1 MKIILGSQSPRRR
14 ELMGGLD
21 VPFRAITIDADEHFP
36 ADLQGGDIP
45 YYISRAKAEAYA
57 DQLGSDEILITA
69 DTIVWLPAADGKGM
83 MLGKPADTE
92 DAKRML
98 RLLSGRMHEV
108 YTAVTFMRK
117 NASGECGT
125 ETITD
130 KTEVWFRQLGEDEI
144 DYYVERYLPLD
155 KAGAYGV
162 QEYIGYIGVTKMVG
176 SYYNVMGFP
185 VERVYRRL
193 KPLLD

>member
-1 MKIILGSQSPRRR
+1 MEIILGSQSPRRR
-14 ELMGGLD
+14 ELLSGLD
-21 VPFRAITIDADEHFP
+21 VPYRAITIDADEHFP
-36 ADLQGGDIP
+36 PDLQGGEIP
-45 YYISRAKAEAYA
+45 RYISRAKANAYVA
-57 DQLGSDEILITA
+57 ELKTDEVLLTA
-69 DTIVWLPAADGKGM
+69 DTIVWLPAANGKGA
-83 MLGKPADTE
+83 MLGKPVDIE

-108 YTAVTFMRK
+108 YTAVSFVQIGSEGEIEMETFV
-117 NASGECGT
+117 
-125 ETITD
+125 D
-130 KTEVWFRQLGEDEI
+130 KTEVWFRDLTEDEI
-144 DYYVERYLPLD
+144 DYYVNRYKPLD

-193 KPLLD
+193 KSLLN